1 MIAELIKVKLRTHQ
15 NKSIIVWYDAGGTL
29 EPAVSETLAPERKL
43 LRYEGSILALRLL
56 LENADPNFEEQWLV
70 YIPHAPAGPSLLKDW
85 ELFGVRLELDFLSLL
100 HETSQLNVDQ
110 DLRQLFRGEYAGNA
124 RALVTHWN
132 RVMAN
137 QQPHKDTLIKALL
150 SLALG
155 LHTFSLDHAILGYI
169 SEGVTQ
175 NRIQQAGLGPF
186 WLSLLQK
193 ELGLAQ
199 LPQDHEQLREHLS
212 SVILLTELVE
222 KSGQLAESFSAI
234 LPATARRT
242 FVSTIAES
250 WRNNSRWQS
259 IYQEQADKVEHKYRL
274 RERLNVS
281 ERLIS
286 LPTYL
291 AIDKILLQE
300 AESLAGQSG
309 TRLRANREKLKLI
322 AQERAKLFWSS
333 TGAAP
338 WWEPIYL
345 ALQLYQKSEE
355 ALSNLEQMQQM
366 ADLVDAYAAP
376 EGWWQLDYCTLRL
389 AHLVSRLSPEQK
401 ERFVKPAFLL
411 YREYLDKAA
420 KKMAVLAGNSG
431 WQSGQPQF
439 WAQHVT
445 AGSGPT
451 AVFLIDALR
460 YDLAQVLKQDLVQ
473 TREFDAEIAPIL
485 SVLPGVTETAMAA
498 LLPGAEN
505 GVSLKVEAEGL
516 QVALEGTDLSSK
528 AKREAYLK
536 KVLGRNTQVLNLSEA
551 EELQELNSPLTVL
564 TWGDI
569 DRFGTFTAHISPDTF
584 FGLLKRLQRLICRL
598 RDLGCRRFILA
609 SDHGFLFFPEDVELP
624 ERIDPP
630 HGENVFCKHR
640 FAAGRFSLNT
650 GTWETTAGDLGWE
663 GESNYAFPVGITIF
677 GIQGETPRF
686 LHGGLSLQEAVVPVL
701 AVQSTAL
708 PKVGVTMDL
717 PQNISSATVRF
728 TLKVVIQKLFDAPR
742 RVKVEI
748 TAPGL
753 NLSSEEIELSSAT
766 TEHPLTITW
775 SSGLSFDQTTP
786 EKLTFKLID
795 ANTLELLEQKE
806 VPVTA
811 LFS

>member
-1 MIAELIKVKLRTHQ
+1 MIAELIKIKLRPYQ
-15 NKSIIVWYDAGGTL
+15 NKPIIVWYDAGGTL

-110 DLRQLFRGEYAGNA
+110 DLRQLFRGEFAGNA
-124 RALVTHWN
+124 RALVAHWN
-132 RVMAN
+132 RVMAGR
-137 QQPHKDTLIKALL
+137 QPSKDALIKALL

-155 LHTFSLDHAILGYI
+155 LPSFSLDDAILSYI
-169 SEGVTQ
+169 CDGASQ
-175 NRIQQAGLGPF
+175 SRIQQAGLWPF
-186 WLSLLQK
+186 WLSLLQQ

-199 LPQDHEQLREHLS
+199 LPPDHEQLREHLS
-212 SVILLTELVE
+212 SVILLAELVE
-222 KSGQLAESFSAI
+222 KSGQLEENFSAI
-234 LPATARRT
+234 LPAPDQRV
-242 FVSTIAES
+242 FLSTVAEN
-250 WRNNSRWQS
+250 WRNNTLWQS
-259 IYQEQADKVEHKYRL
+259 IYREQATKVEQKYRL

-281 ERLIS
+281 ERLVS
-286 LPTYL
+286 LSTYL
-291 AIDKILLQE
+291 AIDEILLQE
-300 AESLAGQSG
+300 VESLAGQGG
-309 TRLRANREKLKLI
+309 TSLRVNRDKLKLI
-322 AQERAKLFWSS
+322 AQERAKLFWST

-338 WWEPIYL
+338 WWEPICL
-345 ALQLYQKSEE
+345 ALQLHQKSEE
-355 ALSNLEQMQQM
+355 ALNSLEQMQEV
-366 ADLVDAYAAP
+366 ADLVDAYTAP

-389 AHLVSRLSPEQK
+389 AHLVSRLGSEQK
-401 ERFVKPAFLL
+401 EICQTGLLL
-411 YREYLDKAA
+411 YRDYLDKAA
-420 KKMAVLAGNSG
+420 KKMAELAANSG
-431 WQSGQPQF
+431 WQPGQPQF

-460 YDLAQVLKQDLVQ
+460 YDLAQLLKQDLEQ
-473 TREFDAEIAPIL
+473 TREFDVESAHIL

-640 FAAGRFSLNT
+640 FAAGRFSLTT
-650 GTWETTAGDLGWE
+650 GTWETTANALGWE
-663 GESNYAFPVGITIF
+663 GESYYAFPIGLTIF
-677 GIQGETPRF
+677 GIPGETPRF
-686 LHGGLSLQEAVVPVL
+686 LHGGISIQEAVIPVL
-701 AVQSTAL
+701 IVQSIAL
-708 PKVGVTMDL
+708 SKVAVSMDL
-717 PQNISSATVRF
+717 PEKISSATVR
-728 TLKVVIQKLFDAPR
+728 LSLRASIQSLLDAPR

-748 TAPGL
+748 TAPGV
-753 NLSSEEIELSSAT
+753 NVSTEVIELGTSRPD
-766 TEHPLTITW
+766 HPLTITW
-775 SSGLSFDQTTP
+775 SPASLSN
-786 EKLTFKLID
+786 KLHRR
-795 ANTLELLEQKE
+795 N
-806 VPVTA
+806 
-811 LFS
+811 